1 MSEQHAHTP
10 ENLTIR
16 AASTVDL
23 ASIAEIYNH
32 YILNSACTFDTKP
45 HDSNHW
51 NNWLAEHERPF
62 PAIVAIRNRSLVGWG
77 SLAKWNNRCAY
88 RLTAEDSVYINPD
101 CHRQGIGRVLLTEL
115 IDHARRHGHKNIIA
129 QIADHQPASEA
140 LHRSFG
146 FQPVGTL
153 EAIGRKFDRWIDVTI
168 WQLKL

>member
-23 ASIAEIYNH
+23 TSIAEIYNH
-32 YILNSACTFDTKP
+32 YILNSVCTFDTKP
-45 HDSNHW
+45 QDSNHW
-51 NNWLAEHERPF
+51 NNWLAEHTPPF

-88 RLTAEDSVYINPD
+88 RLTAEDSVYIKPD
-101 CHRQGIGRVLLTEL
+101 CHRQGIGRALLAEL
-115 IDHARRHGHKNIIA
+115 IDQARRHGHKNIIA

-140 LHRSFG
+140 LHRSFC